1 MFNLINFCK
10 FFANNKIITTGSRAS
25 VGTMKRTSDDRL
37 YFSILGQK
45 IELIYDGSKW
55 QPAAPELF
63 GQEEQ
68 AEEQAQEQAQEER
81 QQEQEQQEQE
91 ERQQEQEQQEQE
103 EQEEQE
109 QEQEQEQE
117 EEQEQKNFCRAIEI
131 STKIETFSAK
141 SLEEGELNFSIQT
154 NFSQKFD
161 VFFSSV
167 VTSGLYNDAQA
178 RVGGELYS
186 FVVKKYRFKGDL
198 RLFVFVY
205 KNRNG
210 AFVGLVKCK
219 NPLYRGIEVPSSG
232 YFFEKNSHFTKQER
246 SIEQF
251 LTCIL
256 KSQKAVLA
264 CISNKTFGR
273 HDIDV
278 VFQTTPNKFVPI
290 KKKLVKLGK
299 ELTRYKGSNW
309 RVLFENGSSYDFLRE
324 WYHIDR
330 EHNLKYCR
338 FLLKNMA
345 GAIIGTLKNDN
356 PTNIHCYKWDPTF
369 DEAFDNGF
377 YFLPELEQ
385 EEYTPAPELKQEE
398 PTPAPELKQEEYT
411 PAPEL
416 KQEEPTPAP
425 IAEQEEPTPAPEL
438 KQEEYTPAPELKQEE
453 PTPAP
458 IAEQEEPTS
467 PFYRYFETKEGSS
480 IGVCKIGE
488 DTIIGIVDKA
498 GTFFIGQNL
507 GKQGKKR
514 VKYTIFG
521 DDQQLNSKE
530 LGSIHGAL
538 IEARNFLQVAKKA
551 KKPAKVEIKAA
562 FLGQDTVKIAKI
574 QLKDGM
580 HELTVPTTAGKAIPK
595 TEHKE

>member
-1 MFNLINFCK
+1 M
-10 FFANNKIITTGSRAS
+10 
-25 VGTMKRTSDDRL
+25 
-37 YFSILGQK
+37 
-45 IELIYDGSKW
+45 
-55 QPAAPELF
+55 
-63 GQEEQ
+63 
-68 AEEQAQEQAQEER
+68 
-81 QQEQEQQEQE
+81 
-91 ERQQEQEQQEQE
+91 
-103 EQEEQE
+103 
-109 QEQEQEQE
+109 
-117 EEQEQKNFCRAIEI
+117 
-131 STKIETFSAK
+131 
-141 SLEEGELNFSIQT
+141 
-154 NFSQKFD
+154 
-161 VFFSSV
+161 FFSSV

-398 PTPAPELKQEEYT
+398 PTPAP
-411 PAPEL
+411 
-416 KQEEPTPAP
+416 
-425 IAEQEEPTPAPEL
+425 
-438 KQEEYTPAPELKQEE
+438 
-453 PTPAP
+453 